1 MALFIYLFRG
11 SLWDSIISGKFIE
24 NFILFISGNSMG
36 FNPTGGYHDHEGP
49 PWTHPSLPWAQRLA
63 LVLLG
68 QQVMANP
75 YNPITLPSMT
85 ADVGAFIKI
94 FSGMNPVSS

>member
-1 MALFIYLFRG
+1 MGFKLTNRYWSFRG
-11 SLWDSIISGKFIE
+11 PS
-24 NFILFISGNSMG
+24 
-36 FNPTGGYHDHEGP
+36 
-49 PWTHPSLPWAQRLA
+49 WTHPSLPWAQRLA

-75 YNPITLPSMT
+75 YNPITLPYMA